1 MNLDEL
7 RSVQNGER
15 RKSGLQSLRESFY
28 AEAGEYVSSLK
39 QQRERAAERADDP
52 FSDPEVK
59 RLSDEIETAEEVIEA
74 IYERR
79 MGKLLKRA
87 SLAASEMSADEE
99 GLTAEERELFHDIVE
114 RIRTNKTTV
123 LDTVAGELDPD
134 SSDSSGPQPDPA
146 PDPDPAS
153 NGGESV
159 SAAEAMGVTTEADGD
174 DESVDPVGSPDL
186 TGGPDRTAVPPE
198 ETPGEPTPPED
209 TAEAATPGA
218 DQSSPTSAAGGDTVG
233 TDSAGSTGTD
243 RVTVRITRDVGEIF
257 GVDDRQYDLASEDV
271 VQLPEQNADPLVQRD
286 AAERL
291 D

>member
-7 RSVQNGER
+7 RSVQNAER

-28 AEAGEYVSSLK
+28 GEAGEYVASLK

-99 GLTAEERELFHDIVE
+99 GLTAEEQDLFHDIVE
-114 RIRTNKTTV
+114 RIRTNKATV
-123 LDTVAGELDPD
+123 LDTVSGGDAAG
-134 SSDSSGPQPDPA
+134 
-146 PDPDPAS
+146 
-153 NGGESV
+153 
-159 SAAEAMGVTTEADGD
+159 SAADEEDPTPRPEDPTGSDDGVPAADAMGAPPTEDGD
-174 DESVDPVGSPDL
+174 AGPVDPVGDPDL
-186 TGGPDRTAVPPE
+186 TASGDAGTTEVPP
-198 ETPGEPTPPED
+198 GKPP
-209 TAEAATPGA
+209 
-218 DQSSPTSAAGGDTVG
+218 GGDTGREAAPEPPSEEAAPTPAPG
-233 TDSAGSTGTD
+233 TSGGAAEASTPASDPAGTD

-257 GVDDRQYDLASEDV
+257 GVDDRQYDLAPEDV
-271 VQLPEQNADPLVQRD
+271 VQLPAQNADPLLARD

-291 D
+291 E